1 MGERVQMK
9 KKMIWEGE
17 SMEGRICLGWRRKE
31 GRVKIGKKGRKS
43 YDGEGR
49 EEGIAYVRI
58 RREERKL

>member
-1 MGERVQMK
+1 MGERVKMK

-49 EEGIAYVRI
+49 EEGIG
-58 RREERKL
+58 